1 MTSDV
6 TGRRIRKCVLVGC
19 AGLAPTLPMPSI
31 AAGVDWPTRP
41 VRMIVP
47 FAPGGGTDIVA
58 RLVAPALSAR
68 LGQQFVVDNRPGAA
82 GNIGLELAA
91 RAQPD
96 GHTILLGN
104 VSTNSINPITFASTF
119 KFDPVKE
126 LAPISSLAAIPN
138 LLVAGASFPPA
149 TVKELVEYARAR
161 PGKLNYSNPIGAYSH
176 LDMLEF
182 MSKAGIRL
190 VNVPSR
196 GAGSSFAPVITGEIH
211 FSFLNAAT
219 VTPQVKAGK
228 MKAYATTASKRLPEL
243 PDVPT
248 MSEAG
253 YPTVNGINWN
263 GLFLPTKTSPAIAD
277 MLFAAVA
284 ETMRRKDIHEAFARA
299 GVPVQV
305 SASRDEFKRFV
316 DSELQRWGRIIREND
331 VKVQ

>member
-1 MTSDV
+1 MTMAMK
-6 TGRRIRKCVLVGC
+6 TKQWAWLGC
-19 AGLAPTLPMPSI
+19 MSAPLLTPLPCS
-31 AAGVDWPTRP
+31 AANADWPMRP

-96 GHTILLGN
+96 GYTILLGN
-104 VSTNSINPITFASTF
+104 VSTNSINPITFATTF
-119 KFDPVKE
+119 SFDPVKE
-126 LAPISSLAAIPN
+126 LAPLSSLAAIPN

-149 TVKELVEYARAR
+149 SVKELVEYARAR
-161 PGKLNYSNPIGAYSH
+161 PGKLNYSNPVGAYSH

-182 MSKAGIRL
+182 MSKAGIQL
-190 VNVPSR
+190 LNVPSR

-211 FSFLNAAT
+211 CSFLNAAT

-228 MKAYATTASKRLPEL
+228 MKAYATTASKRLAEL

-248 MSEAG
+248 MSESG

-263 GLFLPTKTSPAIAD
+263 GLFVPAKTPTAISD
-277 MLFAAVA
+277 RLFSAVA
-284 ETMRRKDIHEAFARA
+284 EVMQRKEMHDAFARA
-299 GVPVQV
+299 GVPVQA
-305 SASRDEFKRFV
+305 SASQDEFKRFV
-316 DSELQRWGRIIREND
+316 ASELQRWGRIIREND